1 MIEEG
6 RSLENLSLEKKFN
19 TYVRSLDPQVFETKR
34 IDRVHIS
41 PLDGGHHNVTYL
53 TKVNDKPFVMRFHP
67 NQDHG
72 DHTAE
77 EYKKLQQA
85 GGQHAPKALFLGKP
99 DFIDSSVLIMEYV
112 EGEHKDFSTLSSEEI
127 KKLANAVAD
136 IHGITREGIF
146 AKTPDIPEDVEG
158 TYYDYLQSHID
169 NNILNRLRD
178 ADPVIY
184 AKDKP
189 VVQEAE
195 KKLKIVDIPETFR
208 FTFAL
213 RTVVKSAIAH
223 VKQCDQ
229 TSAPVA
235 LHVSDRV
242 NCALVRSLPLPE
254 RFVYFLLDQLNYSR
268 RDAGLL
274 VGLSDLQT
282 EQLLSQARKRLDDAR
297 ICEERRLAVNGVR
310 VPLVAIY

>member
-1 MIEEG
+1 MSEGLSLATTRQAIEEDAWKDVLDSR
-6 RSLENLSLEKKFN
+6 RSALLSA
-19 TYVRSLDPQVFETKR
+19 
-34 IDRVHIS
+34 IDFLIS
-41 PLDGGHHNVTYL
+41 CDCS
-53 TKVNDKPFVMRFHP
+53 
-67 NQDHG
+67 
-72 DHTAE
+72 E
-77 EYKKLQQA
+77 
-85 GGQHAPKALFLGKP
+85 
-99 DFIDSSVLIMEYV
+99 SIM
-112 EGEHKDFSTLSSEEI
+112 
-127 KKLANAVAD
+127 
-136 IHGITREGIF
+136 
-146 AKTPDIPEDVEG
+146 
-158 TYYDYLQSHID
+158 
-169 NNILNRLRD
+169 
-178 ADPVIY
+178 
-184 AKDKP
+184 
-189 VVQEAE
+189 QEAE